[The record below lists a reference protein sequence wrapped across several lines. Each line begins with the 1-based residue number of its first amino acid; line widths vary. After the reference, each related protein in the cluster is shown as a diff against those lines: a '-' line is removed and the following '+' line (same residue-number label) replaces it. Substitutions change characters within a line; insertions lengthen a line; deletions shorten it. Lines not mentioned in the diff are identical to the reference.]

1 MNKQKL
7 LINVS
12 QNESLLTDKKG
23 KISNSHKQWTAVTG
37 NEGLTLLSV
46 EILFCDDSN
55 KTSFDSTFARY
66 ITRHYRSV
74 LVLGLEKF
82 VISP

>member
-23 KISNSHKQWTAVTG
+23 KISKSKGYFRGTSHKQWTAVTG

-46 EILFCDDSN
+46 EIIFCDHSN
-55 KTSFDSTFARY
+55 KTWLF
-66 ITRHYRSV
+66 SV
-74 LVLGLEKF
+74 LVLGPEKF

>member
-23 KISNSHKQWTAVTG
+23 KISKSKGYFRSTSHKQWTAVTG

-46 EILFCDDSN
+46 EILFVTVLTKPRLTAHSHDTLLD
-55 KTSFDSTFARY
+55 
-66 ITRHYRSV
+66 ITV
-74 LVLGLEKF
+74 VF
-82 VISP
+82 

>member
-23 KISNSHKQWTAVTG
+23 KISKSKGYFRNTSHKQWTAVTG

-46 EILFCDDSN
+46 EIIFCDHSN
-55 KTSFDSTFARY
+55 KTSLF
-66 ITRHYRSV
+66 SV
-74 LVLGLEKF
+74 LVLGPEKF
-82 VISP
+82 ITSP